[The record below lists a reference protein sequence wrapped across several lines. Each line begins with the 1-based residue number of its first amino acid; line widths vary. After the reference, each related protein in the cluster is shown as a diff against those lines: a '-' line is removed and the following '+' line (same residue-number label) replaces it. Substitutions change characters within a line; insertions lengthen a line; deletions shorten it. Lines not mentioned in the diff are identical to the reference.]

1 MGDGKMQP
9 LTQVCSPHSLKVACT
24 CAGGTKGP
32 FSVTSL
38 GPALAPPVSEQPA
51 SAPSAPSGSRG
62 PHAATRPLHAL
73 FSLAFWASGSFF
85 LQILPKFCRLKTP
98 LMQPKGRVNNPPRWR
113 SSCLS
118 RG

>member
-38 GPALAPPVSEQPA
+38 GPALAPPVSEQPRCLRSLCTVRLPRPA
-51 SAPSAPSGSRG
+51 RRNSPT
-62 PHAATRPLHAL
+62 TR
-73 FSLAFWASGSFF
+73 F
-85 LQILPKFCRLKTP
+85 
-98 LMQPKGRVNNPPRWR
+98 V
-113 SSCLS
+113 
-118 RG
+118 